1 MASVEARPLQRDR
14 SSVEPAPITS
24 ATVDQV
30 FTEPAGDRR
39 GQSGGEDEAG
49 PALTGDQPRESA
61 LTPYLPERWRGARV
75 DPGSRGMIALCGVGA
90 VVVVLAA
97 WVVFRDAPV
106 LAPVPA
112 LPVVAP
118 LPVGSSNSVESLEPL
133 SSEPLSSEPLS
144 SEPLSSE
151 PLSSDSPE
159 FVVVSVVGLVL
170 SSGLVHLPPDSRIAD
185 AIAAAGGPL
194 IGADMVALNLA
205 AKVHDGDQIV
215 VGALPPEGRPT
226 VSAMMKDDGSAG
238 QGGSGAT
245 PVEESGGLVNLNSA
259 TVAELDT
266 LSGVGPVTAASI
278 IAWRES
284 NGPFTDVGQLAEV
297 DGIGPVRLEKLRTQ
311 VTV

>member
-118 LPVGSSNSVESLEPL
+118 LPVGSSNSVESL
-133 SSEPLSSEPLS
+133 
-144 SEPLSSE
+144 EPLSSE